1 MILLRCAR
9 LGLVALAY
17 LWRRDQGELLQ
28 EMIDCH
34 IEAIVIKVAALGLD
48 PSKHLGMTIA
58 DLHPHIVKMVNY
70 TFQYFYT
77 AQFETSIFLVL
88 VCDFFRIGHVCIEG
102 FKGRN
107 PEGVFP

>member
-1 MILLRCAR
+1 MMLLRCAR

-58 DLHPHIVKMVNY
+58 DLHPHIVKMVNIIHSS
-70 TFQYFYT
+70 TFKLL
-77 AQFETSIFLVL
+77 S
-88 VCDFFRIGHVCIEG
+88 
-102 FKGRN
+102 
-107 PEGVFP
+107 